1 MRRRG
6 NQAHARR
13 GVTGLR
19 DPRVHLSA
27 RQMAALTG
35 LRALGHLD
43 LQLFGAD
50 QIPGGYAET
59 SRSHLLDGGTAV
71 QAVRP
76 DFQTLQAFTALT
88 GVGLAMQS
96 IHGNGQTFMGLLGNR
111 SVGHG
116 SGLKPGHDGI
126 HALYFLNGHALLRI
140 VEVHQSAEITAVIFP
155 VDELCVFLKHLV
167 VAPLCGLLQQMDGL
181 GVVQMLLAAASA
193 LMASH
198 ALQSQVYVQSQG
210 IKGCGMKLVRLFL
223 DVCQSDAAHTAD
235 GIGEVL
241 VHHILVDTDGLED
254 LGALIGL
261 DGGNT
266 HLGSD
271 FYNAMKYRAVIIVY
285 GCVIIF
291 IQQPA

>member
-1 MRRRG
+1 
-6 NQAHARR
+6 
-13 GVTGLR
+13 
-19 DPRVHLSA
+19 
-27 RQMAALTG
+27 
-35 LRALGHLD
+35 
-43 LQLFGAD
+43 
-50 QIPGGYAET
+50 
-59 SRSHLLDGGTAV
+59 
-71 QAVRP
+71 
-76 DFQTLQAFTALT
+76 
-88 GVGLAMQS
+88 
-96 IHGNGQTFMGLLGNR
+96 MGLLGNR

-116 SGLKPGHDGI
+116 SRLKPGHDGI

-155 VDELCVFLKHLV
+155 VDEFCVFLKHLV

-261 DGGNT
+261 NGGNA

-271 FYNAMKYRAVIIVY
+271 FYNAMKYRTVIIVY